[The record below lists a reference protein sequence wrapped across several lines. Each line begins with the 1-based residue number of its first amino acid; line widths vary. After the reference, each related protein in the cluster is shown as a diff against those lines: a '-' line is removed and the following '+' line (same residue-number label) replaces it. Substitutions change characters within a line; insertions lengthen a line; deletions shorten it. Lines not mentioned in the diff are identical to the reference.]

1 MRTAIS
7 HFNHDVRAQEST
19 APAVDRE
26 YILQG
31 TYLRDILLRTFG
43 DEDHVD
49 EHDALQEADDVSHV
63 TRSVLDH
70 SPTEAADGAFKDD
83 MRIQSWAKRYSKENP
98 VVIEGDPVIE
108 GLNDTQRRAMAMMIG
123 QRASLVQGVSFS
135 GDIYARDLIIS
146 CS

>member
-7 HFNHDVRAQEST
+7 HFNHDVRAQESIE
-19 APAVDRE
+19 PAADRE

-43 DEDHVD
+43 DEEGVD
-49 EHDALQEADDVSHV
+49 EHDALQEADDVSYV
-63 TRSVLDH
+63 MRSDLDH
-70 SPTEAADGAFKDD
+70 SPTEGAEGAFKDD

-123 QRASLVQGVSFS
+123 QRASLVQGVSL
-135 GDIYARDLIIS
+135 DQ
-146 CS
+146 